1 MFTSWYTQRGNTET
15 DMLRDYG
22 DVHKLVHTERQHRD
36 GYVERLRRCSEV
48 VDCHHIELV
57 HTERQHRDGYVE
69 RLRRCSQVVDCH
81 HIELVHTERQ
91 HRDGYVERLR
101 RCSQVGTHREATSR
115 RIC

>member
-22 DVHKLVHTERQHRD
+22 DVQKLVHTERQHRD

-48 VDCHHIELV
+48 
-57 HTERQHRDGYVE
+57 
-69 RLRRCSQVVDCH
+69 
-81 HIELVHTERQ
+81 
-91 HRDGYVERLR
+91 
-101 RCSQVGTHREATSR
+101 GTHREATPR